1 MKKLIRISV
10 GTLLGIIGLCFI
22 GFSFMDV
29 SAKTSKAPESSKVS
43 KYDVKGEVKSLTA
56 VPIHDNKHGNV
67 KPKAIQVYT
76 KEGQGLHNISELGQF
91 KSSDGHHQFGTWKPK
106 VSQKSFE
113 KAIADKDVYFK
124 VTYDH
129 NVEKWYKVIRVIK

>member
-1 MKKLIRISV
+1 MKKLLKIGISAF
-10 GTLLGIIGLCFI
+10 LGVIGLCLI
-22 GFSFMDV
+22 SFSFIDV
-29 SAKTSKAPESSKVS
+29 NAKALKVPNAS
-43 KYDVKGEVKSLTA
+43 NVSNYDVKGDIKSLTA

-91 KSSDGHHQFGTWKPK
+91 KSSDGHHQFGTWQPK

-113 KAIADKDVYFK
+113 KVVTDKDVYFK
-124 VTYDH
+124 VTYNH
-129 NVEKWYKVIRVIK
+129 NVEKWYKVIRVVK